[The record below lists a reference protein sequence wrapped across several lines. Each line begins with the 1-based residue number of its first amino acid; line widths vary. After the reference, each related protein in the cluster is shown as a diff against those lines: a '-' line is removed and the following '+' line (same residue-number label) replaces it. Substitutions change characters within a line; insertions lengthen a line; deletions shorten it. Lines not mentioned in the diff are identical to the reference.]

1 GYKKR
6 EPLDAEIKLPKPV
19 KINSLL
25 NMLFTKKVLTP
36 ESLLNNLQVE
46 PEFLYKK
53 ANISQKLFEKF
64 MQQEKQTAEA
74 DVLKGYIIP
83 FT

>member
-1 GYKKR
+1 
-6 EPLDAEIKLPKPV
+6 
-19 KINSLL
+19 
-25 NMLFTKKVLTP
+25 
-36 ESLLNNLQVE
+36 E